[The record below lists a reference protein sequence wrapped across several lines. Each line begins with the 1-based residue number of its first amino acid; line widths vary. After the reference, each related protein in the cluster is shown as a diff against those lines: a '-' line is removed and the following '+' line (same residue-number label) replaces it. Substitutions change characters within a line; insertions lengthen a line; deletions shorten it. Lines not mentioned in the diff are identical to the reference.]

1 MKKPE
6 LLAPAGNLEKLKTA
20 ITFGADAV
28 YLGGSKLNL
37 RAFADNFTTEQ
48 LKEGLEFA
56 HSRGRKVYVTL
67 NIIPHDTDLAG
78 IEEYVTE
85 LYNLGVDAVL
95 VADPGIMT
103 IVKNTVPD
111 LEIHLSTQANCLN
124 YEAAKFW
131 HKAGVKRVVTAREMS
146 LEELKELRREL
157 PDTCEIE
164 AFVHGAMCMG
174 FSGKCYLSTYL
185 TGRDSNRGACAQ
197 PCRYKYH
204 LFEEDE
210 KGEFTEVAKDI
221 KLDSC
226 GSNSCN
232 PEDLGKI
239 KFVKDESEIVEEHDG
254 VYLMNSKDLCMIEH
268 IPELVESGI
277 DSLKIEGRMKSVYY
291 VASVVKA
298 YRQAIDAYFEDPENY
313 KFNPKWMDY
322 LVKPSHRPFTTGFYF
337 DEEVKQTYG
346 SSTYIRNY
354 DIVGIVRSYDEETK
368 IATIEQ
374 KNKVLNGAEV
384 EVLEVTGDN
393 IIVRLEDMKNKNGES
408 IESANIAQ
416 MIYTAKC
423 ESILKPDDILIKG
436 KN

>member
-337 DEEVKQTYG
+337 GEEVKQTYG

-354 DIVGIVRSYDEETK
+354 DIVGIVRDYDKETK

-374 KNKVLNGAEV
+374 KNKVVNGSEV

-393 IIVRLEDMKNKNGES
+393 IIVKLEDMKNSKGEP
-408 IESANIAQ
+408 IESANVAK
-416 MIYTAKC
+416 MVYTARC
-423 ESILKPDDILIKG
+423 ESVLNKDDILIKG